1 MCLIYFKGCPR
12 WTLLTCCSRILHL
25 ILFVKCLLQCM
36 CATDTGFNPSF
47 NKFKKRKIIIKM
59 FWVVALKNKLA

>member
-1 MCLIYFKGCPR
+1 
-12 WTLLTCCSRILHL
+12 
-25 ILFVKCLLQCM
+25 M

-47 NKFKKRKIIIKM
+47 NKFKKRKIITKM